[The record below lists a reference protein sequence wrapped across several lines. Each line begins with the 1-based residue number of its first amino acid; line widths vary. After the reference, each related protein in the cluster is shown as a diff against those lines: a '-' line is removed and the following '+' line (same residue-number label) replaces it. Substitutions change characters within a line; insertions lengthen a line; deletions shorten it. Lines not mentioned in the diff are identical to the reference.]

1 MQREDKRDERRTG
14 MNERELADRTVR
26 LPDSFASR
34 LADRDVDDLR
44 SMAAG
49 GEWGLLLDELIA
61 TLRVTGAPVSVD
73 ELDELRTLL
82 TGWGMPT
89 GQLDGLIVRG
99 GS

>member
-1 MQREDKRDERRTG
+1 
-14 MNERELADRTVR
+14 MNRAELAGRTAQ
-26 LPDSFASR
+26 LPELF
-34 LADRDVDDLR
+34 ADRVPASDLAGLR
-44 SMAAG
+44 SMAGG
-49 GEWGLLLDELIA
+49 GEWDELLDLLIA
-61 TLRVTGAPVSVD
+61 ALRVTGAPVSVD